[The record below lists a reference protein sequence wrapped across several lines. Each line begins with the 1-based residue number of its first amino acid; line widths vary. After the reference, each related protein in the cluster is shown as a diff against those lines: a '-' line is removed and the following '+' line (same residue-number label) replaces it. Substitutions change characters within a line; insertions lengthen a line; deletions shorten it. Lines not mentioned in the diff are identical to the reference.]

1 MSGLASQVWGP
12 VWMGPVMIWRRLLF
26 GEMGVIELAWRL
38 GNAATVSRTNLTMGE
53 VSKTQTRQPI
63 WISQRCLTWVLQVGI
78 EALASSPLA
87 VKPSG
92 NAVRGA
98 ADDSRKSLG
107 VAAMGDVCF
116 NPRVHRKFHRC

>member
-1 MSGLASQVWGP
+1 
-12 VWMGPVMIWRRLLF
+12 MIWRRWLF
-26 GEMGVIELAWRL
+26 GEMGVIEMARRL

-63 WISQRCLTWVLQVGI
+63 WFTQRCLTWVLQVGTG
-78 EALASSPLA
+78 ALASSQLA

-92 NAVRGA
+92 NAVGGA

-116 NPRVHRKFHRC
+116 NPGVHRKFHRC